1 MNIYV
6 GNLSY
11 QATEDSV
18 RQAFIAFGEV
28 ASVSIIRDKY
38 SGESRGFGFVEMP
51 VKSEAI
57 AAINGLNDEEL
68 NGRRLNV
75 NEARPRGDRRSGGG
89 DRRSGG
95 RRRY

>member
-6 GNLSY
+6 SNLSY
-11 QATEDSV
+11 QATEESV
-18 RQAFIAFGEV
+18 RQAFAAFGEV
-28 ASVSIIRDKY
+28 ASVSIITDKY
-38 SGESRGFGFVEMP
+38 SGQSRGFGFVEMP

-57 AAINGLNDEEL
+57 AAINGLNDVEL

-89 DRRSGG
+89 DRRRGG

>member
-11 QATEDSV
+11 QATEEGV

-28 ASVSIIRDKY
+28 ASVSIVRDKY

-75 NEARPRGDRRSGGG
+75 NEARPRGDRRSGDG

-95 RRRY
+95 KRRY